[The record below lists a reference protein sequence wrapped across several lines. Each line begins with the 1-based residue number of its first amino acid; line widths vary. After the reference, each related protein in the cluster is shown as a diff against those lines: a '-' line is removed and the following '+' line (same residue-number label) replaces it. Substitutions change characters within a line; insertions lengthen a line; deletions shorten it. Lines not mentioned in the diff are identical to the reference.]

1 MIRSFFPLDVLDIL
15 LQGGAL
21 ANRAG
26 TKDNIVRKETALASL
41 PNLLGQWFNPQLK
54 TRVWICTE
62 GFTLR
67 GVASV
72 RNRSSSQA
80 WEVDRLMLR
89 EQDID
94 CCISLLEH
102 VGVVGGE
109 LAVQRVFLRLPAT
122 SPLLNAAEKAG
133 FLPYATECLYWCEKR
148 ETEGK
153 VAVNETSPDSN
164 PRRKQAGDERRL
176 FELYEKCVPVS
187 IRRVEGLTFAQWQ
200 ANKGRS
206 LGQEWVF
213 ERGGFLVGWI
223 AVRASRDMG
232 QLEVIAASRGALDNV
247 MEYGLTCLRGCH
259 HLYCLAPAFDQEL
272 SQLLGRRGFS
282 QVSMYSALTKE
293 LVVKAAEPCF
303 MPAGA

>member
-62 GFTLR
+62 GFSLR

-72 RNRSSSQA
+72 RDRSSSQA

-89 EQDID
+89 EQDVD

-109 LAVQRVFLRLPAT
+109 LAVQRVFLRLPAA

-153 VAVNETSPDSN
+153 VAVNEASPDSI
-164 PRRKQAGDERRL
+164 PRRKQAGDEQRL

-200 ANKGRS
+200 ANKSRR

-213 ERGGFLVGWI
+213 ERGGFFAGWI

-232 QLEVIAASRGALDNV
+232 QLEVIAASRGEMENV
-247 MEYGLTCLRGCH
+247 MEYGLTCLSGCR
-259 HLYCLAPAFDQEL
+259 HLYCLAPAFNQEL
-272 SQLLGRRGFS
+272 SRLLGRRGFS
-282 QVSMYSALTKE
+282 QVSTYSALTKE
-293 LVVKAAEPCF
+293 LVVKVAEPCL